1 VFELAGLE
9 VRAYLRKMKALC
21 PVMALGCLMI
31 SACEKNAA
39 RMTVEEIRAET
50 SKDRSPKLFASSA
63 ERFRNAKPSPVKGN
77 PPENWLVLPA
87 KEFRELN
94 YRFGESG
101 EAYVTLASGSVGDN
115 VNRWF
120 RQFGRDPL
128 SPEAMD
134 ALIKTPI
141 AGTEGVWIELT
152 GEYASGMGAPAKSGQ
167 GLAGVI
173 AELGGRILTLK
184 MVGTEAEVEAEKD
197 ALKAFAASLEMVR

>member
-1 VFELAGLE
+1 
-9 VRAYLRKMKALC
+9 
-21 PVMALGCLMI
+21 MALVCLTI
-31 SACEKNAA
+31 PACEKNAA
-39 RMTVEEIRAET
+39 RMTVEETRKET
-50 SKDRSPKLFASSA
+50 SKDRAPKLFASSA

-128 SPEAMD
+128 APEAMD

-141 AGTEGVWIELT
+141 AGTEGVWIEIT
-152 GEYASGMGAPAKSGQ
+152 GEYASGMGAPAKPGQ

-173 AELGGRILTLK
+173 AEVGGRILTLK

-197 ALKAFAASLEMVR
+197 ALKAFAASLEMVK